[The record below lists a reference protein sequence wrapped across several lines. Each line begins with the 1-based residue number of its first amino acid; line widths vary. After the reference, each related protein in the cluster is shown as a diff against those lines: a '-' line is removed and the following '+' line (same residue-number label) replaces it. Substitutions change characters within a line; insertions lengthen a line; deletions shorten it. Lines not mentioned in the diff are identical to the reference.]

1 MESENWWPSR
11 YGSEDQIG
19 MLNEINANKVIE
31 ATSLVRKGRIYD
43 LSRILDEKI
52 PVFPGRAFK
61 QVLITSAHTLNRRRE
76 QGGEEGWGRNK
87 VNWITE
93 LASGTFQLGTHMDAL
108 NHLQIGNRC
117 YNGFSLDD
125 IVEEWGTSK
134 LGIETAPQIVTRG
147 VLLDIASLHG
157 VSRLQRGRVVTV
169 EDVQSAL
176 KRESLEIRKGDAVIF
191 HTGWGEL
198 WMQDNPTYLSG
209 EPGPGMEV
217 ARWLV
222 ENGVAI
228 TGCDTWS
235 FGPVPPEDP
244 EQPFLVPQT
253 LNARHGMFVVENLS
267 TVELSRDRV
276 YEFMFILTHPRVR
289 GATGAW
295 ISPVAII

>member
-117 YNGFSLDD
+117 YNGFFS
-125 IVEEWGTSK
+125 
-134 LGIETAPQIVTRG
+134 
-147 VLLDIASLHG
+147 
-157 VSRLQRGRVVTV
+157 
-169 EDVQSAL
+169 
-176 KRESLEIRKGDAVIF
+176 
-191 HTGWGEL
+191 
-198 WMQDNPTYLSG
+198 
-209 EPGPGMEV
+209 
-217 ARWLV
+217 
-222 ENGVAI
+222 
-228 TGCDTWS
+228 
-235 FGPVPPEDP
+235 
-244 EQPFLVPQT
+244 
-253 LNARHGMFVVENLS
+253 
-267 TVELSRDRV
+267 
-276 YEFMFILTHPRVR
+276 
-289 GATGAW
+289 
-295 ISPVAII
+295 

>member
-1 MESENWWPSR
+1 MRLIIFRS
-11 YGSEDQIG
+11 GIV
-19 MLNEINANKVIE
+19 VI
-31 ATSLVRKGRIYD
+31 TD
-43 LSRILDEKI
+43 
-52 PVFPGRAFK
+52 
-61 QVLITSAHTLNRRRE
+61 
-76 QGGEEGWGRNK
+76 
-87 VNWITE
+87 
-93 LASGTFQLGTHMDAL
+93 
-108 NHLQIGNRC
+108 
-117 YNGFSLDD
+117 FSLDD

-289 GATGAW
+289 GATGVW

>member
-209 EPGPGMEV
+209 EPGPGMEG

-228 TGCDTWS
+228 TGCDT
-235 FGPVPPEDP
+235 
-244 EQPFLVPQT
+244 
-253 LNARHGMFVVENLS
+253 
-267 TVELSRDRV
+267 
-276 YEFMFILTHPRVR
+276 
-289 GATGAW
+289 
-295 ISPVAII
+295 